1 MEKIE
6 EVEKDMTPRLV
17 LDLGMRY
24 PTELSS
30 RKARYGL
37 YECQYC
43 NKEFEAQSNNIKH
56 GLKSCG
62 CQRKGINKTHGLE
75 SNKFYGT
82 WSKMVHRCTNPKNKK
97 YKDYGGRG
105 IAICE
110 EWLNI
115 KNFVAWA
122 ESTHPNIEGFTLDR
136 IDNDKGY
143 SPENCRFVDKTTQAI
158 NRRIFKSNT
167 SGFVGI
173 GLSGKRWSARVRIF
187 NKDTRVGTYNTK
199 EEAVQARDQYIIDNN
214 LPNKLSTDYIREES

>member
-1 MEKIE
+1 
-6 EVEKDMTPRLV
+6 
-17 LDLGMRY
+17 
-24 PTELSS
+24 
-30 RKARYGL
+30 
-37 YECQYC
+37 
-43 NKEFEAQSNNIKH
+43 
-56 GLKSCG
+56 
-62 CQRKGINKTHGLE
+62 
-75 SNKFYGT
+75 
-82 WSKMVHRCTNPKNKK
+82 MVHRCTNPKNKK

-143 SPENCRFVDKTTQAI
+143 SPENCRFVDTTTQAV